1 MQVMNATNEVAGAA
15 GQSMTRKSRTTAW
28 VLGLSSLLMV
38 GCSDLLSVELPGE
51 VEEAQLE
58 QAQFVPLL
66 VDSAHGAFECAFT
79 NYVLLAGNVGDE
91 LMNSGSFAAHFP
103 YDQRAITPSTPSSYA
118 SSGCGSDGGLY
129 LPMSQARFM
138 NDEAL
143 RRMEN
148 FTEQEVPN
156 LNALRARASALAGYS
171 YVLFGE
177 GWCSAAFDSGPELT
191 PPEVLQI
198 AERRFTSA
206 IEYAR
211 ISGANDYLNLALV
224 GRARTRL
231 NLGNMSGAVADASQ
245 VPEGFRFEVTRS
257 LAAATRENKIY
268 NLNYL
273 ERRTQV
279 EPAFWN
285 LEWKGVPDPRV
296 EAIQTGRL
304 ARDGL
309 VPEVLQT
316 KYLSASAP
324 IPLARY
330 EEALLIIGEAEG
342 GQAAVDAI
350 NYLHAQAGLPA
361 FDPAVDGDPVEHLKF
376 EARRRELFLESHRLN
391 DMLRFNLPFPS
402 GVQQW
407 NRREYGNTTCF
418 PLPDVERLNNP
429 NIP

>member
-1 MQVMNATNEVAGAA
+1 MTNERSRGGEAPRGRGAWMRRFLGPIAFLLAG
-15 GQSMTRKSRTTAW
+15 
-28 VLGLSSLLMV
+28 
-38 GCSDLLSVELPGE
+38 GE
-51 VEEAQLE
+51 VEEAQLDNPD
-58 QAQFVPLL
+58 FIPLL

-103 YDQRAITPSTPSSYA
+103 YDQRAITPSTPGSYA
-118 SSGCGSDGGLY
+118 SSGCANDGGLY
-129 LPMSQARFM
+129 LPVSQARFLA
-138 NDEAL
+138 DDAL
-143 RRMEN
+143 RRMET
-148 FTEQEVPN
+148 FTEQDVPN
-156 LNALRARASALAGYS
+156 LTALRARTAAMAGYS

-177 GWCSAAFDSGPELT
+177 GWCSAAFDSGTELT
-191 PPEVLQI
+191 PPQVLAI
-198 AERRFTSA
+198 AEERFSRA
-206 IEYAR
+206 IEWAQA
-211 ISGANDYLNLALV
+211 SGATNYLNLARV

-231 NLGNMSGAVADASQ
+231 NLGNLAGAAADASQ

-257 LAAATRENKIY
+257 LAHATRENKIY
-268 NLNYL
+268 NLNHL

-279 EPAFWN
+279 EPAFWD
-285 LEWKGVPDPRV
+285 LEWKGVPDLRV
-296 EAIQTGRL
+296 EAIQTGRP

-316 KYLSASAP
+316 KYTSPSTP

-342 GQAAVDAI
+342 GQRAVEVI
-350 NYLHAQAGLPA
+350 NYLHDQAGLPG
-361 FDPAVDGDPVEHLKF
+361 FDPATDGDPVLHLTR
-376 EARRRELFLESHRLN
+376 EERRRELFLESHRLN

-418 PLPDVERLNNP
+418 PLPDVERNNNP